1 MHAKTRVETR
11 KEDWVGGKKRLVM
24 ELPKREMLE
33 DFAVIGGLVGVQ
45 VVYAGNAL
53 VLSYLMSV
61 GLNPLSLV
69 VYSAFATFIVLTP
82 LSFYFERSKW
92 PSRISCKLWIQLIL
106 ISFTGVTLFQS
117 LFLMGIE
124 KTSPAIAT
132 AMPNL
137 APGLIFIIAC
147 SFRLEKVNISC
158 MYSQVKI
165 IGTLLCVV
173 GAVVMS
179 LLHST
184 TEKSSKLSEIIFN
197 EEKIVGCLY
206 LLAAVFTLSSN
217 VVLQATTLVDFPAP
231 ISLCAITSIIGVFLT
246 MIVEFL
252 QNHKF
257 DTGWPNLSLRD
268 IVFYSLL
275 GGSVSGL
282 CVSFNGWAMKKRGPV
297 LVSMFSPIGTVCS
310 VILSVMTLGESISI
324 GSLCGMCLM
333 FTGLYFVL
341 WAKGKEGF
349 QVGETL
355 EPEPEP
361 ELENDVEKP
370 LLDHT

>member
-1 MHAKTRVETR
+1 
-11 KEDWVGGKKRLVM
+11 
-24 ELPKREMLE
+24 
-33 DFAVIGGLVGVQ
+33 
-45 VVYAGNAL
+45 
-53 VLSYLMSV
+53 
-61 GLNPLSLV
+61 
-69 VYSAFATFIVLTP
+69 
-82 LSFYFERSKW
+82 
-92 PSRISCKLWIQLIL
+92 
-106 ISFTGVTLFQS
+106 
-117 LFLMGIE
+117 
-124 KTSPAIAT
+124 
-132 AMPNL
+132 
-137 APGLIFIIAC
+137 
-147 SFRLEKVNISC
+147 
-158 MYSQVKI
+158 
-165 IGTLLCVV
+165 
-173 GAVVMS
+173 
-179 LLHST
+179 
-184 TEKSSKLSEIIFN
+184 
-197 EEKIVGCLY
+197 
-206 LLAAVFTLSSN
+206 
-217 VVLQATTLVDFPAP
+217 
-231 ISLCAITSIIGVFLT
+231 

-355 EPEPEP
+355 EPELEP

-370 LLDHT
+370 LLG